1 MDTDSAPR
9 FRRNPQGELLWR
21 PSPAAQRSRPLKTGP
36 ASSALA
42 VEREALRAVR
52 QKHLPTEDKVLVL
65 GHHCL
70 QFGKYQG
77 HSFKWLLENALGYAA
92 WVVADMAS
100 EKPTDAPLSR
110 NKFKLKVRSHICFC
124 FSIIWKCDTCLCIMY
139 IMYLIYF
146 QFRQSCKLTT

>member
-1 MDTDSAPR
+1 MKLTLFFTGYTTDTQNMDSTPH
-9 FRRNPQGELLWR
+9 FRRNRQGQLLWR
-21 PSPAAQRSRPLKTGP
+21 PSPAAQKSRPLKTGP
-36 ASSALA
+36 ASSALV

-52 QKHLPTEDKVLVL
+52 QKRLPTEDKVLVL

-100 EKPTDAPLSR
+100 EKPTDAPLSQ
-110 NKFKLKVRSHICFC
+110 NKFKLKVRS
-124 FSIIWKCDTCLCIMY
+124 
-139 IMYLIYF
+139 YLLLF
-146 QFRQSCKLTT
+146 

>member
-1 MDTDSAPR
+1 MLVFQSMLVNETHFVFYWLHYRHSEMDTDSAPR
-9 FRRNPQGELLWR
+9 FRRNAQGELLWR
-21 PSPAAQRSRPLKTGP
+21 PSPAAQKSRPLKTGP

-77 HSFKWLLENALGYAA
+77 HSFKWLLENALALRRLG
-92 WVVADMAS
+92 
-100 EKPTDAPLSR
+100 
-110 NKFKLKVRSHICFC
+110 CG
-124 FSIIWKCDTCLCIMY
+124 
-139 IMYLIYF
+139 
-146 QFRQSCKLTT
+146 